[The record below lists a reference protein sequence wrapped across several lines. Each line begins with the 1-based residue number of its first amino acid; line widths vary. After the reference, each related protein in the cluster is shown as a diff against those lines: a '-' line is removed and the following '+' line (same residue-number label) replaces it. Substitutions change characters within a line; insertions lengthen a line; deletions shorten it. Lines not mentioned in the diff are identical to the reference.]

1 MTEMYAQGD
10 LLIERVADIGP
21 SGTMIAPDQT
31 GALVLAEGEL
41 TGHRHA
47 IFERVTMFRDDAL
60 AREIPSGLYIGHVK
74 VEGAPVTL
82 RHQEHAPIALGEGT
96 YRVRRQRELEPKD
109 AVIVAD

>member
-10 LLIERVADIGP
+10 LLIERVDDVEP
-21 SGTMIAPDQT
+21 SGIMMFPDAT

-47 IFERVTMFRDDAL
+47 IFDRVTMFRDDAL

-74 VEGAPVTL
+74 VEGGPATL

-109 AVIVAD
+109 AMIVAD